1 MQAAGVEVD
10 DGLMPVLPVAE
21 MAAASIRIGMGDVD
35 SLSVRMLKEVDWVP
49 DRDTGS
55 LIRHLLDCSNTVV
68 PCGLVCCSN
77 CR

>member
-10 DGLMPVLPVAE
+10 DGLMPVLPVV
-21 MAAASIRIGMGDVD
+21 AASIRIGMGVVD

-55 LIRHLLDCSNTVV
+55 LIRHLLDCSNTAV
-68 PCGLVCCSN
+68 PCGLVCCSD